1 MTKLSL
7 YKKAND
13 GFILRV
19 DWPEIVIP
27 LTTAELE
34 LLANSLE
41 IELAKLA
48 DPTPEHIFTISLEGC
63 SAKALAGFIKGDET

>member
-13 GFILRV
+13 GFLLRLQKDNTNQISEV
-19 DWPEIVIP
+19 LIP

-34 LLANSLE
+34 LLANYLK
-41 IELAKLA
+41 IELGKLS
-48 DPTPEHIFTISLEGC
+48 DPTPEHIFTINLEG
-63 SAKALAGFIKGDET
+63 EP